1 MQIDWYAVLL
11 PTAIASSALSVICWW
26 LFKFSKRRS
35 VAANMLA
42 RLAGFIGIA
51 AAAVAVYVHWMNG
64 HPGGTNQSL
73 GIKGFV
79 FEHPV
84 LLICIVASF
93 SVLARAGHYGN
104 RIERD

>member
-1 MQIDWYAVLL
+1 MAIDWYAVLL
-11 PTAIASSALSVICWW
+11 PAAIAGSALSVLSWW

-35 VAANMLA
+35 VSANMIA
-42 RLAGFIGIA
+42 RLAGFLGIVA
-51 AAAVAVYVHWMNG
+51 ASVAVYVHWMEG
-64 HPGGTNQSL
+64 HPRGTNQSL
-73 GIKGFV
+73 GIKGFI

>member
-1 MQIDWYAVLL
+1 MDIDAYTILF
-11 PTAIASSALSVICWW
+11 PTAIAGSAMAVISWW

-35 VAANMLA
+35 VAANMVA
-42 RLAGFIGIA
+42 RLSGVLGLIA
-51 AAAVAVYVHWMNG
+51 AAAAIYVHWTQG
-64 HPGGTNQSL
+64 HPPGTNRSL
-73 GIKGFV
+73 GIKGFI

-84 LLICIVASF
+84 LLVCIVVSF